1 MSLYECGMRSKL
13 PDNPSPGCLPSNNSL
28 RLSVELASSALKLC
42 KLSSLAV
49 NIDYNGFN
57 YNNAD

>member
-1 MSLYECGMRSKL
+1 MRNAEQATRQPEPGLPAIEQLFKTPRRAGIECFK
-13 PDNPSPGCLPSNNSL
+13 
-28 RLSVELASSALKLC
+28 VLC
-42 KLSSLAV
+42 RLSSLAV